1 MEDAITWILPYL
13 PKRLADVT
21 QYYARQYQLEEL
33 RLCRNAPVSFVSG
46 GRLRYSGVV
55 CREGDLTQTLDCLC
69 EHSMYSHMQTMAEG
83 YIALPNGMRVGV
95 CGRAVTEKD
104 RILQI
109 CDVTSLHIRF
119 FHSIPNADASIL
131 ARLKRGEYRE
141 SALIYAAPGVGKT
154 TILRALAQHLA
165 RLGTPRRVALVDS
178 RMEIATSAIE
188 EAGVAVLRGYPK
200 AKGIEIAVRSL
211 APEYVLCDEIGNE
224 ADTEAILAQ
233 LHAGVALIATAH
245 GDCLETL
252 LKRPYFERLHTLHA
266 FDFYYGIWRKETG
279 VYDRITAWNEVV

>member
-154 TILRALAQHLA
+154 TILRHLPSILRVSVHRVELRLWIAVWRLQHRQSKKPVWLFCADIRRRKGSKSQYA
-165 RLGTPRRVALVDS
+165 RLHPTMCCVTKSEMKQIQR
-178 RMEIATSAIE
+178 
-188 EAGVAVLRGYPK
+188 
-200 AKGIEIAVRSL
+200 RSL
-211 APEYVLCDEIGNE
+211 RNCTLVL
-224 ADTEAILAQ
+224 
-233 LHAGVALIATAH
+233 H
-245 GDCLETL
+245 
-252 LKRPYFERLHTLHA
+252 
-266 FDFYYGIWRKETG
+266 
-279 VYDRITAWNEVV
+279 